1 MTDTKQANQTPA
13 ARKTS
18 SIAMVATLG
27 IVAMLSG
34 LLVVITWQ
42 LTLEPIKE
50 NKRIMIEKAIFQV
63 IPDAQYRQNYTLT
76 ESGLVSDDE
85 GDGLPFYA
93 AFNKIGQLKG
103 IAVASA
109 AQGYAGMVS
118 LLYGYDPQCECIR
131 GFSIIKMAET
141 PGLGDK
147 ILTDEKFLA
156 NFNALDAQLNDNQTA
171 LKNPIIPVKHGSKKN
186 AWEIDAISGA
196 TITSKAVAKA
206 INQSAQLILPKL
218 QPYISQLKYIPSA
231 KSPQRVDSPQHEQ
244 TSLQP
249 AQKDKQD

>member
-1 MTDTKQANQTPA
+1 MTDTEQAINQVTV
-13 ARKTS
+13 RQTS
-18 SIAMVATLG
+18 SFAMVATLG

-42 LTLEPIKE
+42 LTLEPIEE

-63 IPDAQYRQNYTLT
+63 IPNAQYRQSYTIT
-76 ESGLVSDDE
+76 NAGLIPGDE
-85 GDGLPFYA
+85 GKGL
-93 AFNKIGQLKG
+93 AFFAVFDKTGKLRG

-109 AQGYAGMVS
+109 AQGYAGMVN

-147 ILTDEKFLA
+147 ILSDENFLA
-156 NFNALDAQLNDNQTA
+156 NFNALDAQLNSENSA
-171 LKNPIIPVKHGSKKN
+171 LSNPIISVKHGSKSN
-186 AWEIDAISGA
+186 PWEVDAISGA
-196 TITSKAVAKA
+196 TITSKAVARA

-218 QPYISQLKYIPSA
+218 KPYLSQINYTPA
-231 KSPQRVDSPQHEQ
+231 APDKS
-244 TSLQP
+244 
-249 AQKDKQD
+249 KQE

>member
-1 MTDTKQANQTPA
+1 MSNSGQSNQAVA
-13 ARKTS
+13 ARKTT

-42 LTLEPIKE
+42 LTFEPIKE

-63 IPDAQYRQNYTLT
+63 IPDAQYRQSYTL
-76 ESGLVSDDE
+76 SDNKLVADE
-85 GDGLPFYA
+85 QVDGLPFYA
-93 AFNKIGQLKG
+93 AFNKTGQLKG

-147 ILTDEKFLA
+147 ILTDENFLA
-156 NFNALDAQLNDNQTA
+156 NFNALDAQLNKDGTA

-186 AWEIDAISGA
+186 AWEIDSISGA

-206 INQSAQLILPKL
+206 INQSAQIILPKL
-218 QPYISQLKYIPSA
+218 QPYISQIKYTSV
-231 KSPQRVDSPQHEQ
+231 QTD

-249 AQKDKQD
+249 VQKDKQE

>member
-1 MTDTKQANQTPA
+1 MTDNEQAETIMPVK
-13 ARKTS
+13 KTS
-18 SIAMVATLG
+18 SAAMVITLG

-63 IPDAQYRQNYTLT
+63 VKGARHRQSYIITDK
-76 ESGLVSDDE
+76 GLISDDQ
-85 GDGLPFYA
+85 GTADQKSDQQQGLPFYA
-93 AFNKIGQLKG
+93 AFDGDGKLKG

-118 LLYGYDPQCECIR
+118 LLYGYDPACECIR

-147 ILTDEKFLA
+147 ILTDENFLA
-156 NFNALDAQLNDNQTA
+156 NFNALDAQLNSDNSA
-171 LKNPIIPVKHGSKKN
+171 LKNAIVTVKHGSKSN
-186 AWEIDAISGA
+186 LWEVDAISGA

-206 INQSAQLILPKL
+206 INQSAQKILPMLK
-218 QPYISQLKYIPSA
+218 PYLSQISYVANKN
-231 KSPQRVDSPQHEQ
+231 
-244 TSLQP
+244 TP
-249 AQKDKQD
+249 AEKQE